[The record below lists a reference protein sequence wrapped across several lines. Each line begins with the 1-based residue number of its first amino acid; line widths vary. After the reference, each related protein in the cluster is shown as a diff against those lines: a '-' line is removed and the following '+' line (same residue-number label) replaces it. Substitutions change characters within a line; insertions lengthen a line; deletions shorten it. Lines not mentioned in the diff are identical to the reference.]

1 MTDFI
6 NDMLSGRGKISAK
19 RFLGLIMI
27 AVSQICIMYLTVRF
41 GSSATVQ
48 NLIETNM
55 IVGACLLGVTSVTG
69 IWKRT
74 GYINTPYN
82 NPYNSPYNSPYN
94 NSYDGNYYNNQ
105 YDNQYDNQYNK
116 QDDEPDPEIMNKKPL
131 EPPQ

>member
-27 AVSQICIMYLTVRF
+27 VVSQICIMYLTVRF
-41 GSSATVQ
+41 GSSSTVQ

-69 IWKRT
+69 IWKHT
-74 GYINTPYN
+74 GYVNNHYN
-82 NPYNSPYNSPYN
+82 NPYSNPYSNPYG
-94 NSYDGNYYNNQ
+94 DNYYNTQ
-105 YDNQYDNQYNK
+105 ENK
-116 QDDEPDPEIMNKKPL
+116 PDPETTNKKPL
-131 EPPQ
+131 ELPQ

>member
-27 AVSQICIMYLTVRF
+27 VVSQICIMYLTVRF

-55 IVGACLLGVTSVTG
+55 IVGACLLGVTSVTS

-82 NPYNSPYNSPYN
+82 SPYN
-94 NSYDGNYYNNQ
+94 NPYDVNYYNNK
-105 YDNQYDNQYNK
+105 YNNQYNN
-116 QDDEPDPEIMNKKPL
+116 QYNNKYNN
-131 EPPQ
+131 QYNNQ